1 MKFTIKLETELS
13 WGETRSHEICTLER
27 RTLDA
32 SSEDLGLCLADAKSL
47 LKEIQR
53 ALLQDQ
59 VEEIGEIARVC
70 RFCGTYLAV
79 HDRRQ
84 RRIDTLFGRVT
95 VEVLRVR
102 MCMCGLHW
110 ISYAESRAFSS
121 DPSLAGP
128 CHARTSTIA
137 GGIGSAP

>member
-1 MKFTIKLETELS
+1 MKCRIKLETGFG
-13 WGETRSHEICTLER
+13 WGDTRSHEICMLER
-27 RTLDA
+27 RTIDA

-70 RFCGTYLAV
+70 RFCGTYLTV

-95 VEVLRVR
+95 VEVPRVR
-102 MCMCGLHW
+102 MCMCGLPGFPTLKVAR
-110 ISYAESRAFSS
+110 SPLTRLLP
-121 DPSLAGP
+121 D
-128 CHARTSTIA
+128 HATPELRRL
-137 GGIGSAP
+137 